1 MTADQYWNGDCQLV
15 KAYREARKIQQKRK
29 NEELWLQGMYI
40 YEALCDVS
48 PILRAFSKAR
58 KPAPY
63 PEEPYK
69 LADRKDEKAKKEDV
83 NPAVAAFEAI
93 AASWNA
99 SFKKKRGAK

>member
-48 PILRAFSKAR
+48 PILRAFSKAK

-63 PEEPYK
+63 PEQPYELKEP
-69 LADRKDEKAKKEDV
+69 EKNTDKKNE
-83 NPAVAAFEAI
+83 NPGLTAFETMVAN
-93 AASWNA
+93 WNA